1 MRESLD
7 VGIVGAG
14 TAGSAAA
21 LLLARAGHR
30 VTVYE
35 EVADPQPVGA
45 GIVLQPTGQAALARL
60 GLLAPILERGAR
72 LDRLRCATDRG
83 RVILDL
89 AYADVDAR
97 LFGIGL
103 HRGVLFETLFGAARA
118 EPNVTIR
125 LGTGIERVERE
136 GARRFAI
143 DARGER
149 HGPHEL
155 LVVADGAGS
164 RIDDP
169 GVRRR
174 VSTYPWGALW
184 AVLPDP
190 AGVFRRELSQVV
202 RGAER
207 MLGFLPTGRGPGA
220 GEAEV
225 VSLYWSVRGDRVE
238 QWRSEGL
245 APWRDEI
252 LRYEPRAEALLS
264 AITSSDQVLYARYR
278 DVVMPRWHGEGIVWL
293 GDAAH
298 AMSPQLGQGANL
310 ALQDAIALADALGA
324 SSKLEDALALYT
336 RARRPQLG
344 FYQLATRWLTP
355 FFQSD
360 AGALGALRD
369 LAMPIAAAVPYLRRR
384 MIRSMAGIERGLV
397 RAALPVESVVP
408 KLPASPRREA
418 A

>member
-1 MRESLD
+1 MRGPID

-21 LLLARAGHR
+21 VLLARAGHR
-30 VTVYE
+30 VTLYE
-35 EVADPQPVGA
+35 EVADPRPVGA

-72 LDRLRCATDRG
+72 IDRLRCATDRG
-83 RVILDL
+83 RTILDL

-103 HRGVLFETLFGAARA
+103 HRGVLFEALFGAARA
-118 EPNVTIR
+118 EPSVTVR
-125 LGTGIERVERE
+125 LGTEIERTELE
-136 GARRFAI
+136 GDRRFVVSAG
-143 DARGER
+143 GER

-155 LVVADGAGS
+155 LVIADGAGS
-164 RIDDP
+164 RIEDP
-169 GVRRR
+169 QVSRR

-190 AGVFRRELSQVV
+190 ERVFRGELSQVV
-202 RGAER
+202 RGAGR
-207 MLGFLPTGRGPGA
+207 MLGFLPTGRGPGE
-220 GEAEV
+220 GEPEV
-225 VSLYWSVRGDRVE
+225 VSLYWSVRGDRVAR
-238 QWRSEGL
+238 WRDEGL
-245 APWRDEI
+245 APWREEI
-252 LRYEPRAEALLS
+252 LRYEPRAEALLG

-278 DVVMPRWHGEGIVWL
+278 DVVMPRWHGERIVWL

-310 ALQDAIALADALGA
+310 ALQDALGLADAIEA
-324 SSKLEDALALYT
+324 SARLDDALALYS
-336 RARRPQLG
+336 RARKPQLG

-369 LAMPIAAAVPYLRRR
+369 VAMPIAAAVPYLRRR
-384 MIRSMAGIERGLV
+384 MIRSMAGIERGVV

-408 KLPASPRREA
+408 KLPPAQREA